1 MILYNWCFS
10 RFIHSLI
17 SVVAVRGYRFMSFK
31 NIIREVDGLR
41 GNRHPGMVT
50 AETGNKRRY
59 YGAWL
64 ASSKSIVYIASINII
79 VKVESKCVI
88 LQSPFVPLE
97 RALYCR
103 GGACP
108 NVTDLRNWP
117 MLLRVH
123 YRTLSPVAS
132 KLQTSTNCETA
143 FIRLLT
149 ETEECGGRLPLVPH
163 S

>member
-108 NVTDLRNWP
+108 NVTDLRKWP
-117 MLLRVH
+117 MHHKTH
-123 YRTLSPVAS
+123 YHNWA
-132 KLQTSTNCETA
+132 TA